1 MGNELMNDHC
11 NEADTDECVGEHEFK
26 DVCTNTFVRLL
37 TTISIYIYMVMFT

>member
-26 DVCTNTFVRLL
+26 DMFAPTHSSVC
-37 TTISIYIYMVMFT
+37 